1 MILRCLAVSFFY
13 RALSERHLLGNGDGL
28 AIAHSCDVTNQ
39 ASFLIGHANFHRGNL
54 RMVSHIHSLSAK
66 HIAFLGARHKHDA
79 VADAE
84 GQLSAAIHQ
93 GCYRQVG
100 QGKQCPTLTNV
111 STISATACCSSTS
124 VILQPALAANLSVR
138 FNSSCIFIA
147 AMRVGFI
154 KTLK

>member
-28 AIAHSCDVTNQ
+28 AIPHSCDVANQ
-39 ASFLIGHANFHRGNL
+39 SSFLIGHANFHRGNL

-66 HIAFLGARHKHDA
+66 HIAFLGTRHKHDA

-84 GQLSAAIHQ
+84 GQLSATIHQ

-111 STISATACCSSTS
+111 STIQMHIRHLHLCHSMLLVHLRNPATCIGCK
-124 VILQPALAANLSVR
+124 PVR
-138 FNSSCIFIA
+138 AIQ
-147 AMRVGFI
+147 
-154 KTLK
+154 